1 MDASIVRTASHAE
14 GRYRVEPPLDAAMGP
29 RAPSRLADASA
40 HCRRLLVCLDSSASS
55 RACAPHAVS
64 IAKTFG
70 SAITLAH
77 VMAPTATGLQSNDAV
92 GWEILRQESRRYL
105 ERMQAELSQELGRPV
120 ELRLEQGRPA
130 DRITS
135 LARETAA
142 DIIVIGSRGDGGAA
156 AGAFGSTA
164 LGVLATARTS
174 LLVAHPEASEAWAP
188 PTRILLP
195 LDGSIRSESV
205 LPIAARMASDHD
217 AELLLVH
224 VVQEPMPSALL
235 PAPEEMDLAR
245 SLARSLESGAKHYL
259 ERLREQLAHRVKSVR
274 TLVVRRASQHQCL
287 LEVSRREGVDF
298 VVLSA
303 HGSAC
308 DAARS
313 FGSVTACL
321 MTQTLVPVMALQD
334 LGEADLVRGM
344 SVDAAPGLPQ
354 GYALRA
360 AETA

>member
-1 MDASIVRTASHAE
+1 MDASIARSASHAE
-14 GRYRVEPPLDAAMGP
+14 GRYAVGSRLDAAMAP
-29 RAPSRLADASA
+29 KLPSRLASATA
-40 HCRRLLVCLDSSASS
+40 HCRRLLVCLDSSAYS
-55 RACAPHAVS
+55 RACTPHAVS

-70 SAITLAH
+70 STITLVH
-77 VMAPTATGLQSNDAV
+77 VMPPTSTNSQSNDAV
-92 GWEILRQESRRYL
+92 GWEILRQESRSYL
-105 ERMQAELSQELGRPV
+105 ERVQAEISQELGCAV

-135 LARETAA
+135 VARETAA
-142 DIIVIGSRGDGGAA
+142 DIIVVGSRGDGGAA

-174 LLVAHPEASEAWAP
+174 LLVAHPSALERWAP

-195 LDGSIRSESV
+195 LDGSVRSESV
-205 LPIAARMASDHD
+205 LPIAARMASDHN

-224 VVQEPMPSALL
+224 VVQEPLPSALL
-235 PAPEEMDLAR
+235 PAPEKMDLAR
-245 SLARSLESGAKHYL
+245 SLAGSLESGAKHYL
-259 ERLREQLAHRVKSVR
+259 EHLRDQLAQRVRKVR
-274 TLVVRRASQHQCL
+274 TLVARRASQHQCL
-287 LEVSRREGVDF
+287 LELSQREGVDF

-321 MTQTLVPVMALQD
+321 MTQTTVPVLALQD
-334 LGEADLVRGM
+334 LGEAELTRGM
-344 SVDAAPGLPQ
+344 NADEAPGLAH
-354 GYALRA
+354 GHVLRR
-360 AETA
+360 AENA